1 MSGLPPGPA
10 AYENIHEH
18 DGTGLYNEWGV
29 LDYDPIS
36 GTYAP
41 KKRFYTSAQFFK
53 FIQPGAYQISDTVNN
68 SNVKTNTFYDSAT
81 DKFTIVGRTIGA
93 SPVTLTGVLSAINA
107 PGPLSFYVTNA
118 SADLS
123 RGAGVAV
130 TNNQFV
136 VDIPADS
143 IFTLTNVDQSTPL
156 PSPQPTWTSTPPTAV
171 TPTATAVSSSST
183 VTVTFDDAALV
194 GQNRTLNGQYPASVI
209 DWGNNQWYLS
219 GPWEQLTTRSISF
232 NGASRTSAVLT
243 FLAPNTLVAAQAYNG
258 GTANSRV
265 DITCAGNPNVSA
277 TVVLRAAPITISTGW
292 VSNCASVTIA
302 STNGWNT
309 NFDNLVIGSA
319 GAISP
324 LPTAT
329 PTATLTSTPTLTP
342 TSTLTPAPTLTPAAT
357 RTPTSTPTVTLTP
370 TVTPMPQPVNGTLG
384 STAVG
389 TRIDSV
395 DSNFMNGSRITTGA
409 QSIAVRSMSVFVATI
424 DSAVANS
431 SYQLAIYT
439 ENAGRPGT
447 LVASTT
453 SGTLVTNS
461 WNTRYITTTLAPNAA
476 YWLMY
481 NTNGRTASVNKHAL

>member
-1 MSGLPPGPA
+1 VSGLPPEPA

-118 SADLS
+118 STDLS

-329 PTATLTSTPTLTP
+329 PTATLTPTPTRTPTPTLTP
-342 TSTLTPAPTLTPAAT
+342 GAAPT
-357 RTPTSTPTVTLTP
+357 
-370 TVTPMPQPVNGTLG
+370 
-384 STAVG
+384 
-389 TRIDSV
+389 
-395 DSNFMNGSRITTGA
+395 
-409 QSIAVRSMSVFVATI
+409 
-424 DSAVANS
+424 
-431 SYQLAIYT
+431 
-439 ENAGRPGT
+439 
-447 LVASTT
+447 
-453 SGTLVTNS
+453 
-461 WNTRYITTTLAPNAA
+461 
-476 YWLMY
+476 
-481 NTNGRTASVNKHAL
+481 